1 MKKIILTLVVL
12 LGLVNLWFAVDCL
25 TQEGALSDAITA
37 KGTCDSDC
45 ELDQEQW
52 QEDLPCPIVCST
64 EYDNVTSAQE
74 ALNVCEEGFAE
85 ATSCTCTDWVVNSCP
100 AIAGRNFKPGT
111 NCKCVDGSDV
121 IACTETNVDQ
131 GDWEWSEEETCSPA
145 QKIKDG
151 TCCVPPKTPYDKET
165 IWSEMTKCCDWTL
178 YNKENDGTN
187 KEKCCERWSAVID
200 NSCVSC
206 SALSEEDLETY
217 KDLCSDDLTH
227 CKPENQYNEWPL
239 KKCCLW
245 TVVDSQENPGTKA
258 CIVNTEWTAGMT
270 INSGC
275 LINGQCK
282 YNIYETLWI
291 RKSDQNPSVGS
302 FVKDIVLAVTTFIGT
317 VVAIVLIVSG
327 VLYIMAWIKWDT
339 SMADKAKKWIFNSV
353 VWLVLVVTSYAI
365 VRLIQ
370 FLATAWWG

>member
-1 MKKIILTLVVL
+1 MKKIILFLLFAWVL
-12 LGLVNLWFAVDCL
+12 LNTSLVIAQ
-25 TQEGALSDAITA
+25 TQ
-37 KGTCDSDC
+37 SDC
-45 ELDQEQW
+45 IEGISNLLWENNPLCGEWKTSVAKKCSNAWGIFEWNELDCQCTLFFWAQLQNTQSCESVPTAEELELAVNNCEWWELLKDWSCCLWTPYDKATIWNDYKKCCNGTPYDDDKKCCEQGIW
-52 QEDLPCPIVCST
+52 IWRSEWDICLWCST
-64 EYDNVTSAQE
+64 EYAKILPGYQTQCSEDTS
-74 ALNVCEEGFAE
+74 NC
-85 ATSCTCTDWVVNSCP
+85 ATGHVYQSTGWL
-100 AIAGRNFKPGT
+100 
-111 NCKCVDGSDV
+111 
-121 IACTETNVDQ
+121 
-131 GDWEWSEEETCSPA
+131 
-145 QKIKDG
+145 
-151 TCCVPPKTPYDKET
+151 
-165 IWSEMTKCCDWTL
+165 TKCCPWM
-178 YNKENDGTN
+178 
-187 KEKCCERWSAVID
+187 
-200 NSCVSC
+200 
-206 SALSEEDLETY
+206 
-217 KDLCSDDLTH
+217 
-227 CKPENQYNEWPL
+227 
-239 KKCCLW
+239 
-245 TVVDSQENPGTKA
+245 VVDSQENPGTKA

-370 FLATAWWG
+370 FLATAGWW